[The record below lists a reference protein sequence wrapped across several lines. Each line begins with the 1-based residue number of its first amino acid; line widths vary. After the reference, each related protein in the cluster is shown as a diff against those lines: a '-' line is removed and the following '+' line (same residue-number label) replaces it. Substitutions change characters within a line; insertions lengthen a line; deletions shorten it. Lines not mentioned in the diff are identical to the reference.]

1 MREEDSLHFL
11 KAQVKTRNA
20 LKADSDG
27 AAQILKEAG
36 AAQKDGAWVYQQTT
50 SRVIQWYIIYC
61 PSLYRFSDHFACL

>member
-27 AAQILKEAG
+27 AAQIPKEAG
-36 AAQKDGAWVYQQTT
+36 AAQKDGACVYQHTT
-50 SRVIQWYIIYC
+50 SSYPMVYHLLSIFVQI
-61 PSLYRFSDHFACL
+61 